1 MEKAPMTVYQST
13 SDASGI
19 YRDSSGLYVVPANG
33 SADCGNLAVLI
44 ANSTFLASQT
54 VYVPLIPLTVRRSVN
69 SESTHNAGGAPTK
82 A

>member
-19 YRDSSGLYVVPANG
+19 YRDSSGLYSVPVNG
-33 SADCGNLAVLI
+33 AADCGNLAAHI

-54 VYVPLIPLTVRRSVN
+54 VYVPLPVTANPAANPPQPSRS
-69 SESTHNAGGAPTK
+69 K
-82 A
+82 